1 MVVSAFFKRFQWFAY
16 NSFLS
21 SHGKSFGKEG
31 ERLNN
36 DVKLSQTERNNSSVT
51 YVYTAY
57 ITTRNGRR
65 IYAKAYGLNAFRIA
79 VQADKQ

>member
-1 MVVSAFFKRFQWFAY
+1 M
-16 NSFLS
+16 
-21 SHGKSFGKEG
+21 
-31 ERLNN
+31 NN
-36 DVKLSQTERNNSSVT
+36 NVKLEQTERDDSSVT

-79 VQADKQ
+79 VQANKQ

>member
-1 MVVSAFFKRFQWFAY
+1 M
-16 NSFLS
+16 
-21 SHGKSFGKEG
+21 
-31 ERLNN
+31 NN
-36 DVKLSQTERNNSSVT
+36 NVKLKQAERDDSSVT

-79 VQADKQ
+79 VQANKQ

>member
-1 MVVSAFFKRFQWFAY
+1 MVVFTFFKGFQWFAC
-16 NSFLS
+16 NLFFP
-21 SHGKSFGKEG
+21 SHWKSFGKED
-31 ERLNN
+31 ERLDN
-36 DVKLSQTERNNSSVT
+36 DVKLAQTERDNCSVT

>member
-1 MVVSAFFKRFQWFAY
+1 MVVFTFFKGFQWFAC
-16 NSFLS
+16 NLFSS
-21 SHGKSFGKEG
+21 SHWKSFGKED
-31 ERLNN
+31 ERLDN
-36 DVKLSQTERNNSSVT
+36 DVKLAQTERDNSSVT

>member
-1 MVVSAFFKRFQWFAY
+1 MVVFTIFKGFQWFAC
-16 NSFLS
+16 NLFFS
-21 SHGKSFGKEG
+21 SHWKSFVKVDES
-31 ERLNN
+31 LDN
-36 DVKLSQTERNNSSVT
+36 DVKLAQTERDNSSVT

>member
-1 MVVSAFFKRFQWFAY
+1 MVVFTFFKGFQWFAC
-16 NSFLS
+16 NLFLS
-21 SHGKSFGKEG
+21 SHWKSFGKEG

-36 DVKLSQTERNNSSVT
+36 NVKLEQTERDDSSVT

-65 IYAKAYGLNAFRIA
+65 IYAKAYGLNAFCIA

>member
-1 MVVSAFFKRFQWFAY
+1 MD
-16 NSFLS
+16 
-21 SHGKSFGKEG
+21 
-31 ERLNN
+31 NN
-36 DVKLSQTERNNSSVT
+36 VKLAQTERDDSSVT

-65 IYAKAYGLNAFRIA
+65 IYAKSYGLNAFRIA

>member
-1 MVVSAFFKRFQWFAY
+1 MVVFTFFKRFQWFAC
-16 NSFLS
+16 NLFFS
-21 SHGKSFGKEG
+21 SHWKSFGKED
-31 ERLNN
+31 ERLDN
-36 DVKLSQTERNNSSVT
+36 DVKLAQTERDNSSVT

>member
-1 MVVSAFFKRFQWFAY
+1 MVVFTFFKGFQWFAC
-16 NSFLS
+16 NLFFS
-21 SHGKSFGKEG
+21 SHWKSFGKED
-31 ERLNN
+31 ERLDN
-36 DVKLSQTERNNSSVT
+36 DVKLAQTERDNSSVT

>member
-1 MVVSAFFKRFQWFAY
+1 MICLQLVF
-16 NSFLS
+16 S
-21 SHGKSFGKEG
+21 SHWKSFGKED
-31 ERLNN
+31 ERLDN
-36 DVKLSQTERNNSSVT
+36 DVKLAQTERDNSSVT

>member
-1 MVVSAFFKRFQWFAY
+1 MVVSTFFKRFQWFVY

-21 SHGKSFGKEG
+21 SRWKSFGKED

-36 DVKLSQTERNNSSVT
+36 NVKLDRTERDDSSVT

-57 ITTRNGRR
+57 ITTRSGRR
-65 IYAKAYGLNAFRIA
+65 IYAKAYGLNAFRIP
-79 VQADKQ
+79 VQASKQ